1 LFKLQIG
8 SQDPSV
14 VEGQTIFSSLL
25 KIKQII
31 KQNEQIFKE
40 IDYIKNDFDYFLTNQ
55 KTILANFETR
65 LAEGILKKV

>member
-25 KIKQII
+25 KIKLII

-55 KTILANFETR
+55 KTILGNFETR